1 MAQEINLDKSGT
13 NIVQKIDI
21 NQLSSEFLQF
31 FYNTWKTNPQNFIT
45 SGLFYDHS
53 RLSFD
58 GTVYKG
64 IDIVTFLNSI
74 YQECIGSC
82 LDFTIKKFNCMDSGS
97 RRIDILVNGFIN
109 KQGTQY
115 PFSQYFMVAHIKD
128 SWKLHNSIIN
138 IFI

>member
-1 MAQEINLDKSGT
+1 MAQEVSLDKSGT

-21 NQLSSEFLQF
+21 SQLSSEFLQF
-31 FYNTWKTNPQNFIT
+31 FYNTWKTNPQTFVE
-45 SGLFYDHS
+45 SGLFYDYS

-58 GTVYKG
+58 GTIYKG
-64 IDIVTFLNSI
+64 IDIVTFMNSVW
-74 YQECIGSC
+74 YQSN
-82 LDFTIKKFNCMDSGS
+82 LSFDIKKFNCMDSGS

-115 PFSQYFMVAHIKD
+115 PFTQYFMVAHVKD